1 MVRGRP
7 RFAVD
12 VGHKEV
18 PVTQLRKRVLEELKR
33 RNYSQAT
40 ATAYIGAIR
49 RFAEYFH
56 RSPDQLG
63 SEDIRKYQLHLLF
76 DRKVHPRTVRLQT
89 SALRFLFA
97 KVLKQRYS
105 RDDLP
110 LPRLLRRQIPVV
122 LSPEEVARMIDGTA
136 NLRHRTILM
145 TLYSTGVRC
154 SELCHLR
161 PEDIDKE
168 RMVVRIRQGK
178 GGKDREVPLSPKLLE
193 QLRTY
198 YRSVKRRNGWLF
210 PSLLT
215 RSPDQPITSKTV
227 WHACR
232 EATQRAGITKAVH
245 PHTLRHSFATHLF
258 DNGAE
263 LPVIQTLLGHAD
275 PRDTMIYLHLATRK
289 LREAPNPLET
299 IRLASAPVGEPTES

>member
-1 MVRGRP
+1 M
-7 RFAVD
+7 
-12 VGHKEV
+12 
-18 PVTQLRKRVLEELKR
+18 TLEELER

-40 ATAYIGAIR
+40 ARAYIDAIR
-49 RFAEYFH
+49 RFAAHFH

-63 SEDIRKYQLHLLF
+63 PLEIREYQLHLYQ
-76 DRKVHPRTVRLQT
+76 RKLNPKTIRVQT
-89 SALRFLFA
+89 AALRFFYR
-97 KVLKQRYS
+97 KVLHQRLTA
-105 RDDLP
+105 DDLP
-110 LPRLLRRQIPVV
+110 LPKLLRRQVPIV
-122 LSPEEVARMIDGTA
+122 LSRDEVGRLIESAA

-145 TLYSTGVRC
+145 TLYSTGMRR

-198 YRSVKRRNGWLF
+198 YRSLKRRNGWMF
-210 PSLLT
+210 PSLQA
-215 RSPDQPITSKTV
+215 RRPEEPITQKTV

-232 EATQRAGITKAVH
+232 EATRRAGITKPVH
-245 PHTLRHSFATHLF
+245 PHTLRHSFATELF
-258 DNGAE
+258 ENGAE

-289 LREAPNPLET
+289 LRSAPNPLET
-299 IRLASAPVGEPTES
+299 LPPAPLSAAEAAAS

>member
-1 MVRGRP
+1 
-7 RFAVD
+7 
-12 VGHKEV
+12 
-18 PVTQLRKRVLEELKR
+18 VTQLRKKTLEELER

-40 ATAYIGAIR
+40 VRTYVDAIA
-49 RFAEYFH
+49 RFAAHFH

-63 SEDIRKYQLHLLF
+63 PLEIREYQLHLYQ
-76 DRKVHPRTVRLQT
+76 RKLHPQT
-89 SALRFLFA
+89 IRVQTAALRFFYR
-97 KVLKQRYS
+97 KVLHQRIS
-105 RDDLP
+105 ADDLP
-110 LPRLLRRQIPVV
+110 LPKLLRRQVPIV
-122 LSPEEVARMIDGTA
+122 LSRDEVARLIESAA

-145 TLYSTGVRC
+145 TLYSTGMRR

-178 GGKDREVPLSPKLLE
+178 GGKDREVPLSPKLLQ
-193 QLRTY
+193 QLRIY
-198 YRSVKRRNGWLF
+198 YRSVKRRNGRLF
-210 PSLLT
+210 PSLQT
-215 RSPDQPITSKTV
+215 RRPEEPITHKAV

-232 EATQRAGITKAVH
+232 EATRRAGITKAVH

-299 IRLASAPVGEPTES
+299 LRLPGAHGRESAAS

>member
-1 MVRGRP
+1 M
-7 RFAVD
+7 
-12 VGHKEV
+12 
-18 PVTQLRKRVLEELKR
+18 TQLRKLTLEELER

-40 ATAYIGAIR
+40 VQTYIDAIR
-49 RFAEYFH
+49 RFAEHFH
-56 RSPDQLG
+56 RSPDHLG
-63 SEDIRKYQLHLLF
+63 PVEIREYQLHLYQ
-76 DRKVHPRTVRLQT
+76 RKLHPQTIRVHTA
-89 SALRFLFA
+89 ALRFFYR
-97 KVLKQRYS
+97 KVLHQRLS
-105 RDDLP
+105 ADDLP
-110 LPRLLRRQIPVV
+110 LQKLLRRQIPIV
-122 LSPEEVARMIDGTA
+122 LSPDEVTRMIDATP

-145 TLYSTGVRC
+145 TLYSTGMRR

-198 YRSVKRRNGWLF
+198 YRSVKVRNGWMF
-210 PSLLT
+210 PSLQT
-215 RSPDQPITSKTV
+215 RRLNQPITQKAV

-232 EATQRAGITKAVH
+232 EATRRAGITKPVH

-263 LPVIQTLLGHAD
+263 LPVIQILLGHSD

-299 IRLASAPVGEPTES
+299 IQLASLSGRESTS

>member
-1 MVRGRP
+1 M
-7 RFAVD
+7 
-12 VGHKEV
+12 
-18 PVTQLRKRVLEELKR
+18 TQLRKMTLEELER
-33 RNYSQAT
+33 RNYSRAT
-40 ATAYIGAIR
+40 VQTYIDAIR
-49 RFAEYFH
+49 RFAEHFH
-56 RSPDQLG
+56 RSPDHLG
-63 SEDIRKYQLHLLF
+63 PLEIREYQLHLYQ
-76 DRKVHPRTVRLQT
+76 RKLHPQTIRVHTA
-89 SALRFLFA
+89 ALRFFYR
-97 KVLKQRYS
+97 KVLHQRLS
-105 RDDLP
+105 ADDLP
-110 LPRLLRRQIPVV
+110 LPKLLRRQIPIV
-122 LSPEEVARMIDGTA
+122 LSPDEVTRMIHATT

-145 TLYSTGVRC
+145 TLYSTGMRR

-198 YRSVKRRNGWLF
+198 YRSVKVRNGWMF
-210 PSLLT
+210 PSLQT
-215 RSPDQPITSKTV
+215 RRADQPITQKAV

-232 EATQRAGITKAVH
+232 EATRRAGITKAVH

-258 DNGAE
+258 DSGAE

-289 LREAPNPLET
+289 LREAPNPLEM
-299 IRLASAPVGEPTES
+299 LNLPSAQGREPVA

>member
-1 MVRGRP
+1 M
-7 RFAVD
+7 
-12 VGHKEV
+12 
-18 PVTQLRKRVLEELKR
+18 TQLRKMTLEELER

-40 ATAYIGAIR
+40 ARTYIDAIR
-49 RFAEYFH
+49 RFAAHFH

-63 SEDIRKYQLHLLF
+63 PLEIREYQLHLYQ
-76 DRKVHPRTVRLQT
+76 RKLDPRTIRVQT
-89 SALRFLFA
+89 AALRFFYR
-97 KVLKQRYS
+97 KVLHQHLS
-105 RDDLP
+105 ADDLP
-110 LPRLLRRQIPVV
+110 LPKLLRRQIPIV
-122 LSPEEVARMIDGTA
+122 LSPDEVTRMIDATP

-145 TLYSTGVRC
+145 TLYSTGARR

-178 GGKDREVPLSPKLLE
+178 GGKDREVPLSPKLLD

-210 PSLLT
+210 PSLQT
-215 RSPDQPITSKTV
+215 RRSNQPITQKAV
-227 WHACR
+227 WHVCR
-232 EATQRAGITKAVH
+232 EATRRAGIAKPVH

-263 LPVIQTLLGHAD
+263 LPVIQTLLGHSD

-299 IRLASAPVGEPTES
+299 IQLANRPGRESATS

>member
-1 MVRGRP
+1 M
-7 RFAVD
+7 
-12 VGHKEV
+12 
-18 PVTQLRKRVLEELKR
+18 TQLRKMTLEELER

-40 ATAYIGAIR
+40 AHTYIDAIR
-49 RFAEYFH
+49 RFAAHFH

-63 SEDIRKYQLHLLF
+63 PLEIRDYQLHLYR
-76 DRKVHPRTVRLQT
+76 RKLHPQTIRVHTA
-89 SALRFLFA
+89 ALRFFYR
-97 KVLKQRYS
+97 KVLRQRLS
-105 RDDLP
+105 ADDLP
-110 LPRLLRRQIPVV
+110 LPKLLRRQIPIV
-122 LSPEEVARMIDGTA
+122 LSPGEVTRMIDA
-136 NLRHRTILM
+136 APNLRHRTILM
-145 TLYSTGVRC
+145 TLYSTGMRR

-198 YRSVKRRNGWLF
+198 YRSVKVRNGWMF
-210 PSLLT
+210 PSLQT
-215 RSPDQPITSKTV
+215 RRPDQPITQKTV

-232 EATQRAGITKAVH
+232 EATRRAGITKAVH

-263 LPVIQTLLGHAD
+263 LPVIQTLLGHSD
-275 PRDTMIYLHLATRK
+275 PRDTMIYIHLATRK
-289 LREAPNPLET
+289 LREAPNPLEM
-299 IRLASAPVGEPTES
+299 LNLPSAQAREPIA